1 MLRTECG
8 GDGEK
13 AGIVMVDRVCSSE
26 CFPLASYHG
35 QVPCCRCCRVVVAAV
50 VVAAVAAA
58 VAAFPCSLPARV
70 PLLLPRRDGGCATR
84 PALARASNSCR
95 LAVRGADGSVVD
107 GDESWEQ
114 HAPVLA
120 TLSPLLHAWDVGRL

>member
-70 PLLLPRRDGGCATR
+70 PLLPPRRDGGCATR